1 MFGKS
6 LLNSVKLTATNLV
19 RADRGNVAAMFAI
32 ALVPLIGIIGTA
44 VDYSRAVAARSAMQ
58 AALDTVALMVSKDAQ
73 ADPTMTSAQATTAA
87 QKYFNALYK
96 E

>member
-1 MFGKS
+1 
-6 LLNSVKLTATNLV
+6 
-19 RADRGNVAAMFAI
+19 MFAI

-87 QKYFNALYK
+87 QNISTRSTRRTVPATS
-96 E
+96 